1 MTNSWTD
8 IKNTDLVL
16 IMGGN
21 AAEAHPCGFKWVTE
35 AMQHRKAKLIVV
47 DPRFT
52 RSAAV
57 ADVYAPL
64 RVGTDIAFLG
74 GVINHLLSTNKIHLD
89 YVKLNTDAS
98 FLTKPEYTFDNGN
111 FSGYDEA
118 KRSYNKASWG
128 YQVGPD
134 GYVKVDETLQDPLC
148 VFQQMKK
155 HYARYTPE
163 LVSQITGTPK
173 DQFLKIADMLAATST
188 PDKVMT
194 ICYALGWTQHSV
206 GSQNIRAMAM
216 IQLLLGNMG
225 RPGGGI
231 NALRGHA
238 NVQGITD
245 MCAYSEVLSGYLSA
259 PTDAD
264 VDRATYLAARTGK
277 PLRPNQMTFTQNFP
291 KWHTSLMKAYFGN
304 AATKDNDFG
313 YHWIPKR
320 DTAYDIL
327 AIFERMHQGK
337 VNGFLVQGFNPL
349 AAVPNKK
356 KLSAGL
362 AKLKYLVVMDP
373 LETETSEFWKNF
385 GPLNDVKPEEIKT
398 EVFRFPASCFAE
410 ETGSFT
416 NSSRVISWKEKAVDP
431 PGEAKTDS
439 EIMARLFVKLRE
451 MYAKDGG
458 TLPEP
463 IQALSW
469 PYVVPAVPSSQELL
483 REISGRALADLYAP
497 PPAPPVPPYPQSK
510 QTAATQAA
518 EAPTAGA
525 GDSKAAAQ
533 AVGAG
538 AAAAMA
544 SRSPSAAVKPGAATT
559 TASTAPSGAPA
570 RGPAGPSGPPIVTTP
585 TAPPIVKAGEQLP
598 GFAVLRDDGTT
609 ACGNWIY
616 AGCWSQAGNLTARR
630 DTSDPTGLGVF
641 PNWGFSWPA
650 NRRILYNRASADK
663 DGKPWD
669 PTRRYM
675 AWNGTSWA
683 GGADVPDMR
692 PDAAPEQGVGA
703 FIMNPEGVAR
713 LHAVGMNEG
722 PFPEHYEPF
731 ETPVGVNLMCPSNP
745 KAVSNPA
752 ARVYKGDLEAFG
764 KKEEFPYAAT
774 TYRLTEHLHYWT
786 KHARSN
792 AIVQPAP
799 FVEIGEELAREKG
812 IKQGDR
818 VKVRS
823 NRGEVIAACVV
834 TKRMK
839 ALDVNGKKVHHVGI
853 PIHWGFKGVTQNGYL
868 ANALT
873 PFVGDAN
880 SQTPEF
886 KAFLVNIEKA

>member
-8 IKNTDLVL
+8 IKNADLVL
-16 IMGGN
+16 VMGGN
-21 AAEAHPCGFKWVTE
+21 AAEAHPCGFKWVVE
-35 AMQHRKAKLIVV
+35 AMQQRKAKLIVV

-52 RSAAV
+52 RTAAV
-57 ADVYAPL
+57 ADYYAPI

-74 GVINHLLSTNKIHLD
+74 GVINHLLSNNKIHLD
-89 YVKLNTDAS
+89 YVKLNTDAT
-98 FLTKPEYTFDNGN
+98 FLTKPDFKFDNGF

-128 YQVGPD
+128 YQMGED
-134 GYVKVDETLQDPLC
+134 GFVKVDDTLQDPLC
-148 VFQQMKK
+148 VFQQMKA

-173 DQFLKIADMLAATST
+173 DQFIRVAEMLATTAAT
-188 PDKVMT
+188 DKVMT
-194 ICYALGWTQHSV
+194 ICYALGWTQHTV
-206 GSQNIRAMAM
+206 GSQNIRTMAL

-245 MCAYSEVLSGYLSA
+245 MCAYSEVLSGYQSA
-259 PTDAD
+259 PTEAD

-277 PLRPNQMTFTQNFP
+277 PMRPNQMAFTQNFA
-291 KWHTSLMKAYFGN
+291 KWNTSLMKAYYGN
-304 AATKDNDFG
+304 AATAENDFA
-313 YHWIPKR
+313 YDWVPKR
-320 DTAYDIL
+320 DTGYDIL

-337 VNGFLVQGFNPL
+337 MNGFICQGFNPL

-356 KLSAGL
+356 KLSAAL
-362 AKLKYLVVMDP
+362 SKLKYLVVMDP
-373 LETETSEFWKNF
+373 LETETGEFWKNY
-385 GPLNDVKPEEIKT
+385 GPLNDVKPEEIQT
-398 EVFRFPASCFAE
+398 EVFRFPTSCFAE
-410 ETGSFT
+410 EAGSFT
-416 NSSRVISWKEKAVDP
+416 NSSRVIAWKEKAVDP

-439 EIMARLFVKLRE
+439 EIMSRLFMKLRA

-463 IQALSW
+463 VAGLAW
-469 PYVVPAVPSSQELL
+469 PYLNANAPSPAEVL
-483 REISGRALADLYAP
+483 REISGKALADLMSP
-497 PPAPPVPPYPQSK
+497 PDPK
-510 QTAATQAA
+510 N
-518 EAPTAGA
+518 
-525 GDSKAAAQ
+525 
-533 AVGAG
+533 
-538 AAAAMA
+538 
-544 SRSPSAAVKPGAATT
+544 
-559 TASTAPSGAPA
+559 
-570 RGPAGPSGPPIVTTP
+570 P
-585 TAPPIVKAGEQLP
+585 TAPPTVLVKAGEQVP
-598 GFAVLRDDGTT
+598 GFAVLRDDGSTS
-609 ACGNWIY
+609 CGNWIY

-630 DTSDPTGLGVF
+630 DNSDPTGLGVF
-641 PNWGFSWPA
+641 ANWGYAWPA
-650 NRRILYNRASADK
+650 NRRILYNRASADAS
-663 DGKPWD
+663 GKPWD
-669 PTRRYM
+669 PSRKYL

-731 ETPVGVNLMCPSNP
+731 ETPVGVNLMCPTNP

-752 ARVYKGDLEAFG
+752 ARVYKGDMEAFG

-774 TYRLTEHLHYWT
+774 TYRLTEHFHYWT

-792 AIVQPAP
+792 AITQPAP
-799 FVEIGEELAREKG
+799 FVEIGEELAKEKG
-812 IKQGDR
+812 IQQGDT

-823 NRGEVIAACVV
+823 NRGEVVAKCVV
-834 TKRMK
+834 TKRIK
-839 ALDVNGKKVHHVGI
+839 GLDVNGQKVHHVGI
-853 PIHWGFKGVTQNGYL
+853 PIHWGFKGVAQNGYL

-886 KAFLVNIEKA
+886 KAFLVNIEKVG

>member
-8 IKNTDLVL
+8 IRNTDFVL

-35 AMQHRKAKLIVV
+35 AMQQRKAKLVVV

-57 ADVYAPL
+57 ADYYAPI

-74 GVINHLLSTNKIHLD
+74 GVINILLSQGKIHRD
-89 YVKLNTDAS
+89 YVKLNTDAT
-98 FLTKPEYTFDNGN
+98 FLVKEGYGFENG
-111 FSGYDEA
+111 FFTGYNED
-118 KRSYNKASWG
+118 KRSYDKSSWG
-128 YQVGPD
+128 YQLGED
-134 GYVKVDETLQDPLC
+134 GFVKVDDSMENPRC
-148 VFQQMKK
+148 VFQLMKA

-163 LVSQITGTPK
+163 LVSEITGTPK
-173 DQFLKIADMLAATST
+173 DKFLKVAEMIAATSAT
-188 PDKVMT
+188 DKVMT

-245 MCAYSEVLSGYLSA
+245 MCAYTEVLSGYMSA
-259 PTDAD
+259 PTEAD
-264 VDRATYLAARTGK
+264 VDRETYLKLRTGK
-277 PLRPNQMTFTQNFP
+277 PLRPNQMAFTQNFP
-291 KWHTSLMKAYFGN
+291 KWHTSLMKAYYGN
-304 AATKDNDFG
+304 AATAENQFAYD
-313 YHWIPKR
+313 WLPKR
-320 DTAYDIL
+320 DGAYDIL
-327 AIFERMHQGK
+327 AMFERMHQGK
-337 VNGFLVQGFNPL
+337 MNGFICQGFNPL
-349 AAVPNKK
+349 AAVPNKH
-356 KLSAGL
+356 KLSEGL
-362 AKLKYLVVMDP
+362 AKLKFMVVMDP

-385 GPLNDVKPEEIKT
+385 GPLNDVKPADIKT
-398 EVFRFPASCFAE
+398 EVFRFPTSCFAE

-431 PGEAKTDS
+431 PGEAKADS
-439 EIMARLFVKLRE
+439 EIMARLFLKLRA

-458 TLPEP
+458 KLPEP
-463 IQALSW
+463 VAALHW
-469 PYVVPAVPSSQELL
+469 PYVRPEAPSPMEVL
-483 REISGRALADLYAP
+483 REISGKALADVLAP
-497 PPAPPVPPYPQSK
+497 PDPKNP
-510 QTAATQAA
+510 
-518 EAPTAGA
+518 EAPR
-525 GDSKAAAQ
+525 
-533 AVGAG
+533 AVL
-538 AAAAMA
+538 
-544 SRSPSAAVKPGAATT
+544 
-559 TASTAPSGAPA
+559 
-570 RGPAGPSGPPIVTTP
+570 
-585 TAPPIVKAGEQLP
+585 VKAGEQVP
-598 GFAVLRDDGTT
+598 GFAMLRDDGST

-630 DTSDPTGLGVF
+630 DNSDPTGLGVY
-641 PNWGFSWPA
+641 PNWGYAWPA
-650 NRRILYNRASADK
+650 NRRILYNRASADAH
-663 DGKPWD
+663 GKPWD
-669 PTRRYM
+669 PSRKYL

-692 PDAAPEQGVGA
+692 PDAAPDQGVGA

-731 ETPVGVNLMCPSNP
+731 ESPVGSNLMCPTNA
-745 KAVSNPA
+745 KATSNPA
-752 ARVYKGDLEAFG
+752 ARVYKGDQASFG
-764 KKEEFPYAAT
+764 KKDEFPYAAT

-786 KHARSN
+786 KHSRSN

-799 FVEIGEELAREKG
+799 FVEIGEDLAREKG
-812 IKQGDR
+812 IKQGD
-818 VKVRS
+818 KVRVRS
-823 NRGEVIAACVV
+823 KRGEVVAACVV
-834 TKRMK
+834 TKRMRG
-839 ALDVNGKKVHHVGI
+839 LTVNGKVVHHVGI

>member
-8 IKNTDLVL
+8 IKNADLVL

-35 AMQHRKAKLIVV
+35 AMQTRKAKLIVV

-57 ADVYAPL
+57 ADVYAPI

-74 GVINHLLSTNKIHLD
+74 GVINYLLSNNKIHLD
-89 YVKLNTDAS
+89 YVKMNTDVA
-98 FLTKPEYTFDNGN
+98 FLTKPDYKFDNGF

-128 YQVGPD
+128 YQLGED
-134 GYVKVDETLQDPLC
+134 GFVKVDETLQDPLC
-148 VFQQMKK
+148 VYQQMKK
-155 HYARYTPE
+155 HFARYTPE

-173 DQFLKIADMLAATST
+173 DKFLKIAQMLGETST

-206 GSQNIRAMAM
+206 GSQNIRTMAM

-225 RPGGGI
+225 RPGGGV
-231 NALRGHA
+231 NA
-238 NVQGITD
+238 
-245 MCAYSEVLSGYLSA
+245 CAATPTCRASPTCAPTPRCCRATCSA

-277 PLRPNQMTFTQNFP
+277 PLRPGQMAFTQNFP
-291 KWHTSLMKAYFGN
+291 KWHTSLMKAYYGA
-304 AATKDNDFG
+304 AATAENNFAYD
-313 YHWIPKR
+313 WMPKR
-320 DTAYDIL
+320 DTGYDVL

-337 VNGFLVQGFNPL
+337 VNGFIVQGFNPL

-356 KLSAGL
+356 KLSQAL

-385 GPLNDVKPEEIKT
+385 GPLNDVDPKQIADRGVPLPDQLLCRRDRHLHQLQPRDQLEGEGG
-398 EVFRFPASCFAE
+398 RPARRSQ
-410 ETGSFT
+410 
-416 NSSRVISWKEKAVDP
+416 
-431 PGEAKTDS
+431 
-439 EIMARLFVKLRE
+439 ARLGDHGAPVRE
-451 MYAKDGG
+451 AARHVRQGRRC
-458 TLPEP
+458 LPEP
-463 IQALSW
+463 MAALAW
-469 PYVVPAVPSSQELL
+469 PYLNANVPHPSEVL
-483 REISGRALADLYAP
+483 REINGKALADVLR
-497 PPAPPVPPYPQSK
+497 SR
-510 QTAATQAA
+510 
-518 EAPTAGA
+518 PTRRTRRRRR
-525 GDSKAAAQ
+525 
-533 AVGAG
+533 AVL
-538 AAAAMA
+538 
-544 SRSPSAAVKPGAATT
+544 
-559 TASTAPSGAPA
+559 
-570 RGPAGPSGPPIVTTP
+570 
-585 TAPPIVKAGEQLP
+585 VKAGEQLP
-598 GFAVLRDDGTT
+598 GFAMLRDDGSTS
-609 ACGNWIY
+609 CGNWIY
-616 AGCWSQAGNLTARR
+616 SGCWSQAGNLTARR
-630 DTSDPTGLGVF
+630 DTATRPAWACSRAGASRGRPTG
-641 PNWGFSWPA
+641 
-650 NRRILYNRASADK
+650 ASSTTA
-663 DGKPWD
+663 PV
-669 PTRRYM
+669 PTRTASPGIRRRKYL

-774 TYRLTEHLHYWT
+774 TYRLTEHLHFWT
-786 KHARSN
+786 KHSRSN

-799 FVEIGEELAREKG
+799 FVEIGEELAKEKG
-812 IKQGDR
+812 IKQGDK

-834 TKRMK
+834 TKR
-839 ALDVNGKKVHHVGI
+839 I
-853 PIHWGFKGVTQNGYL
+853 KGAGRATARRCTTWASPSTG
-868 ANALT
+868 ASRA
-873 PFVGDAN
+873 
-880 SQTPEF
+880 
-886 KAFLVNIEKA
+886 

>member
-35 AMQHRKAKLIVV
+35 AMQQRKAKLVVV
-47 DPRFT
+47 DPRYT

-57 ADVYAPL
+57 ADYYAPV
-64 RVGTDIAFLG
+64 RVGTDIAFLA
-74 GVINHLLSTNKIHLD
+74 GVINYLLSNEKIHLD
-89 YVKLNTDAS
+89 YVKLNTDAT
-98 FLTKPEYTFDNGN
+98 FLVKEGYGFENGF
-111 FSGYDEA
+111 FSGYNAD
-118 KRSYNKASWG
+118 KRSYDKSTWG
-128 YQVGPD
+128 YQLGKD
-134 GYVKVDETLQDPLC
+134 GYVLTDDTLQNPQC

-163 LVSQITGTPK
+163 LVSKITGTPK
-173 DQFLKIADMLAATST
+173 DQFLKVCEMLAATSAT
-188 PDKVMT
+188 DKVMT
-194 ICYALGWTQHSV
+194 ICYALGWTQHSH
-206 GSQNIRAMAM
+206 GSQNIRTMAM

-225 RPGGGI
+225 RPGGGV

-245 MCAYSEVLSGYLSA
+245 MCALPENLSGYMSA

-264 VDRATYLAARTGK
+264 DTRAKYLEVRTGK
-277 PLRPNQMTFTQNFP
+277 PLRANQMAFTQNFP
-291 KWHTSLMKAYFGN
+291 KWHTSLMKAYYGA
-304 AATKDNDFG
+304 AATKDNDFA
-313 YHWIPKR
+313 YDWLPKR
-320 DTAYDIL
+320 DGAYDIL
-327 AIFERMHQGK
+327 AMFERMQQGK
-337 VNGFLVQGFNPL
+337 MNGFICQGFNPL

-356 KLSAGL
+356 KLSSGL

-398 EVFRFPASCFAE
+398 EVFRFPTSCFAE

-431 PGEAKTDS
+431 PGEAKPDS
-439 EIMARLFVKLRE
+439 EIMARLFLKIRA

-463 IQALSW
+463 VAALAW
-469 PYVVPAVPSSQELL
+469 PYLNGNVPQAAEVL
-483 REISGRALADLYAP
+483 REISGRALEDVLAP
-497 PPAPPVPPYPQSK
+497 PDPKNPKEPPKVLVKKGDQVPS
-510 QTAATQAA
+510 
-518 EAPTAGA
+518 
-525 GDSKAAAQ
+525 
-533 AVGAG
+533 
-538 AAAAMA
+538 
-544 SRSPSAAVKPGAATT
+544 
-559 TASTAPSGAPA
+559 
-570 RGPAGPSGPPIVTTP
+570 
-585 TAPPIVKAGEQLP
+585 
-598 GFAVLRDDGTT
+598 FAFLRDDGTT
-609 ACGNWIY
+609 SCGNWIY
-616 AGCWSQAGNLTARR
+616 SGCWGPTGNLTARR

-641 PNWGFSWPA
+641 PNWGYAWPV
-650 NRRILYNRASADK
+650 NRRILYNRASADAN
-663 DGKPWD
+663 GKPWD
-669 PTRRYM
+669 PSRKYL
-675 AWNGTSWA
+675 AWNGSSWA

-692 PDAAPEQGVGA
+692 PDAAPDQGVGA

-713 LHAVGMNEG
+713 LHAVGMAEG

-752 ARVYKGDLEAFG
+752 ARVYKGDMEAFG

-774 TYRLTEHLHYWT
+774 TYRLTEHLHFWT
-786 KHARSN
+786 KHSKSN

-799 FVEIGEELAREKG
+799 FVEIGEELAKEKG
-812 IKQGDR
+812 IKQGDM

-823 NRGEVIAACVV
+823 NRGEVRAACVV
-834 TKRMK
+834 TKRIK
-839 ALDVNGKKVHHVGI
+839 ALEVNGKKMHHVGI

-880 SQTPEF
+880 SQTPEY

>member
-35 AMQHRKAKLIVV
+35 AQQHRKAKLIVV

-57 ADVYAPL
+57 ADYYAPI

-74 GVINHLLSTNKIHLD
+74 GVINYLLSNDKIHHE
-89 YVKLNTDAS
+89 YVKFNTDAT
-98 FLTKPEYTFDNGN
+98 FLTKPGFGYDNGY
-111 FSGYDEA
+111 FTGYNEA
-118 KRSYNKASWG
+118 KRSYDKSTWG
-128 YQVGPD
+128 YQIGED
-134 GYVKVDETLQDPLC
+134 GFVKVDDTMQDPLC
-148 VFQQMKK
+148 VHQQMKK
-155 HYARYTPE
+155 HYSRYTPE
-163 LVSQITGTPK
+163 LVSKITGTPQA
-173 DQFLKIADMLAATST
+173 QFLKVCEMLAGTAG

-206 GSQNIRAMAM
+206 GSQNIRTMAM

-225 RPGGGI
+225 RPGGGV

-245 MCAYSEVLSGYLSA
+245 MNAYSEVLSGYMSA
-259 PTDAD
+259 PSDAD
-264 VDRATYLAARTGK
+264 TNRTDYLARRTPK
-277 PLRPNQMTFTQNFP
+277 PLRPNQMSFPQNFP
-291 KWHTSLMKAYFGN
+291 KWHTSLMKAYYGD
-304 AATKDNDFG
+304 AATAENDFG
-313 YHWIPKR
+313 YDWIPKR
-320 DTAYDIL
+320 DGGYDIL
-327 AIFERMHQGK
+327 HMFELMHQGK
-337 VNGFLVQGFNPL
+337 MNGFLVQGFNPI

-356 KLSAGL
+356 KLSQAL

-385 GPLNDVKPEEIKT
+385 GPLNDVDPKAIQT
-398 EVFRFPASCFAE
+398 EVFRFPTSCFAE
-410 ETGSFT
+410 ETGTFT
-416 NSSRVISWKEKAVDP
+416 NSSRVIAWKEKAVDP
-431 PGEAKTDS
+431 PGEAKPDS
-439 EIMARLFVKLRE
+439 EIMARLFVKLRA

-463 IQALSW
+463 VAALSW
-469 PYVVPAVPSSQELL
+469 PYINANVPSPTEVL
-483 REISGRALADLYAP
+483 REINGRALKDVLAP
-497 PPAPPVPPYPQSK
+497 PDPK
-510 QTAATQAA
+510 N
-518 EAPTAGA
+518 
-525 GDSKAAAQ
+525 
-533 AVGAG
+533 
-538 AAAAMA
+538 
-544 SRSPSAAVKPGAATT
+544 
-559 TASTAPSGAPA
+559 
-570 RGPAGPSGPPIVTTP
+570 P
-585 TAPPIVKAGEQLP
+585 TAPQAVLVKAGEQMP
-598 GFAVLRDDGTT
+598 NFALLQADGST

-616 AGCWSQAGNLTARR
+616 AGCFTQAGNMTARR
-630 DTSDPTGLGVF
+630 DTSDPSGLGVF
-641 PNWGFSWPA
+641 PNWGFAWPA
-650 NRRILYNRASADK
+650 NRRILYNRASADTA
-663 DGKPWD
+663 GKPWD
-669 PTRRYM
+669 ATRSYLR
-675 AWNGTSWA
+675 WNGTSW

-692 PDAAPEQGVGA
+692 PNAAPEEGVGS

-713 LHAVGMNEG
+713 LHAIGMAEG

-731 ETPVGVNLMCPSNP
+731 ETPLGVNLMCPANP

-752 ARVYKGDLEAFG
+752 ARVFKGDLEAFG

-786 KHARSN
+786 KHSRSN

-799 FVEIGEELAREKG
+799 FVEIGEELAKDKG
-812 IKQGDR
+812 IKQGDM

-834 TKRMK
+834 TKRIK
-839 ALDVNGKKVHHVGI
+839 ALDVDGKKVHHVGI

-886 KAFLVNIEKA
+886 KAFLVNIEKV